1 MTGPVV
7 LQGRFNK
14 AAPYPFG
21 PKEGVPTIGFEVSA
35 KLLRSDFGLGAF
47 TPAVSDEGEL
57 RISVEALA
65 AE

>member
-21 PKEGVPTIGFEVSA
+21 PKEGVPTIGFEGSA